1 MDPLNIAFIEEGQIL
16 SDHGKSSLDSQ
27 TEFLRIG
34 VLVGTNFSIVLYK
47 ILGSREL
54 VHIFIETNGK
64 KNRSILYCDVGQRT
78 EKKVEYLWHLGEN
91 KETWSKGN

>member
-78 EKKVEYLWHLGEN
+78 EKKVEYL
-91 KETWSKGN
+91 